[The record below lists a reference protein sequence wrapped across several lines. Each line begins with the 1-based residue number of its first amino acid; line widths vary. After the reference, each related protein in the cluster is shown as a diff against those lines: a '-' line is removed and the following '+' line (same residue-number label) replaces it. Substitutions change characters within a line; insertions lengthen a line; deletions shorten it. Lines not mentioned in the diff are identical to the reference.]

1 MEPIWCYLMFGI
13 LGDRDLSARR
23 GWRHH
28 GTEACG
34 ARRSEGISSEGI
46 RRWGRSCWIA
56 QLPGTRKL
64 WEVRFRLA
72 AKR

>member
-28 GTEACG
+28 GTGSMWRATQRGYQQRGYQKMGKIVLDSAACQD
-34 ARRSEGISSEGI
+34 A
-46 RRWGRSCWIA
+46 
-56 QLPGTRKL
+56 
-64 WEVRFRLA
+64 
-72 AKR
+72 